1 MANIKLLLTDN
12 VDNLG
17 IVGDVVTVKPGY
29 ARNFLLPNG
38 LAQKPTESAI
48 KKLATRRAE
57 VEKELAEKR
66 KEDEAILAKL
76 EGHEITLQ
84 RASNEQGI
92 LFGGVS
98 QHDIAQALRNEG
110 LKVEDR
116 CVRIG
121 AQIKRLDSYTVPIV
135 LAADLKTEIKVWV
148 VSDKPSDQLE
158 TGDNRDNRDNR
169 RAKQEEAAAPE
180 AAAEP
185 AAEPAAEAPKA
196 KKEKKPKTVKEAPKA

>member
-1 MANIKLLLTDN
+1 MANIKLLLTEN

-38 LAQKPTESAI
+38 MAQKPTESAI

-66 KEDEAILAKL
+66 KEDEAVLAKL
-76 EGHEITLQ
+76 VGHEITLQ
-84 RASNEQGI
+84 RAANEQGI

-98 QHDIAQALRNEG
+98 QHDIAQALRDEG
-110 LKVEDR
+110 MKIEDR
-116 CVRIG
+116 AIRIG

-135 LAADLKTEIKVWV
+135 LASDLKTEIKIWV
-148 VSDKPSDQLE
+148 VSDKPSEQLE
-158 TGDNRDNRDNR
+158 TGGRNDNRNE
-169 RAKQEEAAAPE
+169 KVEEA
-180 AAAEP
+180 
-185 AAEPAAEAPKA
+185 PAAEAPAAEAEAPVKA
-196 KKEKKPKTVKEAPKA
+196 KKEKKPKTAKEPKA